1 MYQLA
6 IRLPAASMADYDAV
20 VALEERLVDGLGDDA
35 VDVDGHD
42 VGGGIIN
49 LFIWTPDPRET
60 FGRAQTLMKGHPLSA
75 SVVAGFRDE
84 GAEEYTPLWP
94 PELERFDL
102 L

>member
-1 MYQLA
+1 MYQLVL
-6 IRLPAASMADYDAV
+6 RLPAASMADYDAV

-42 VGGGIIN
+42 VGGGIMN
-49 LFIWTPDPRET
+49 LFIWTPDPRGT
-60 FGRAQTLMKGHPLSA
+60 FGRAQMLMKGHPLSA

-84 GAEEYTPLWP
+84 GADEYTPLWP
-94 PELERFDL
+94 PELKRFDL